1 MSRFTL
7 HLGTV
12 GGIPLYLHWSFWLL
26 VLWVVLDS
34 LLSPYF
40 SLGFLVWRVLLLLGL
55 VGSVILHELGHA
67 LAARGYGIPTRD
79 ITMYPFGGV
88 ASLARIPDKPLQE
101 LVVAVAG
108 PLVNFLLIG
117 VFQAALW
124 ATGVPLGF
132 SPEAL
137 LYTGAALPAFSIW
150 LYSLSFMNAML
161 AVFNLLP
168 AFPMDGGRI
177 LRALLATRLNYV
189 QATQIAAL
197 VGQGFAVL
205 FILIGF
211 FYNPALILVGFFV
224 YVAASQERQH
234 VERRTALRGFTVMD
248 ALMQDMLVLSVH
260 QTLQDAIVQLLRSQA
275 RSFVV
280 VEPTGKP
287 VGVLSRERLIE
298 ALHEGRSRDT
308 AVLEV
313 MDPGLVRVS
322 PGTPLHEALQLL
334 QEHDKPLL
342 LVVEGD
348 RVLGYIDAENIAEFL
363 LVRQALGV
371 T

>member
-12 GGIPLYLHWSFWLL
+12 GGIPIYVHWSFWLL
-26 VLWVVLDS
+26 VLWVVLYS
-34 LLSPYF
+34 LFSPGF
-40 SLGFLVWRVLLLLGL
+40 SLGILVWRLLLLLGL
-55 VGSVILHELGHA
+55 VLSVILHELGHA
-67 LAARGYGIPTRD
+67 LAAWAYGIPTRD

-88 ASLARIPDKPLQE
+88 ASLHRIPDKPLQE
-101 LVVAVAG
+101 LVVAIAG

-117 VFQAALW
+117 LFQVVLW
-124 ATGVPLGF
+124 ILHEPIGF
-132 SPEAL
+132 FPEAFW
-137 LYTGAALPAFSIW
+137 YSGPTWPALSFW
-150 LYSLSFMNAML
+150 LYNLSFMNAML

-189 QATQIAAL
+189 RATQIAAL
-197 VGQGFAVL
+197 IGQGFAVL
-205 FILIGF
+205 FIFLGF
-211 FYNPALILVGFFV
+211 FYNPTLVLVGFFV
-224 YVAASQERQH
+224 YVAASQERQQ

-248 ALMQDMLVLSVH
+248 ALMRDMPTLSVH
-260 QTLQDAIVQLLRSQA
+260 QTLQDAIERLLQSQV
-275 RSFVV
+275 RTFVV

-287 VGVLSRERLIE
+287 VGILSREHLIE

-313 MDPGLVRVS
+313 MNPSLIRVPPS
-322 PGTPLHEALQLL
+322 TPLHEALQLL
-334 QEHDKPLL
+334 QEHDAPLL
-342 LVVEGD
+342 LVAEGE

-363 LVRQALGV
+363 LVRQALGAA
-371 T
+371 